1 MLVDTWILVRTTSSQ
16 LFGSFVSNSLIV
28 WLVMNMPYHASEAGS
43 SRLSSWGTLVRAH
56 SFSGPWIHHL

>member
-16 LFGSFVSNSLIV
+16 LFVSNSLIV

-43 SRLSSWGTLVRAH
+43 SRFSSWGTSVRAH